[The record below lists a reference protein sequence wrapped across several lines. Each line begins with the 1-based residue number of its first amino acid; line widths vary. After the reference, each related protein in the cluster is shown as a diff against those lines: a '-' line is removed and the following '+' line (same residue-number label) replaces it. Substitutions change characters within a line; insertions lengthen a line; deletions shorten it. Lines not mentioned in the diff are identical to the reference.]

1 MRDAKCFLAFL
12 LCLISFT
19 QAWAQPRGGAINV
32 PQDEF
37 IPGAIYEI
45 RYWTNMATVDGQ
57 VYIDTLQFFGNDRA
71 VFEYSS
77 SNCVSYHCR
86 ASDSLVYVLL
96 PKLGSSEKTYIMGDN
111 FVRRLNRVNVPFRGY
126 DRMVYRLF
134 ITELDNKNNPYGD
147 YVLVSNKF
155 GILYRYNSDGEQFML
170 NRIEVMKDGRTMDEI
185 DILPLQMQLQTTD
198 VFTNI
203 E

>member
-1 MRDAKCFLAFL
+1 MRDAKCLLAFL
-12 LCLISFT
+12 LCLLSVT

-45 RYWTNMATVDGQ
+45 RYWTNMTTVDGT
-57 VYIDTLQFFGNDRA
+57 VFIDTLQFFGNDRA

-147 YVLVSNKF
+147 YVLVSSKF
-155 GILYRYNSDGEQFML
+155 GILYRYNSDGDQFML

-185 DILPLQMQLQTTD
+185 DILPLQLQLQTTD

>member
-1 MRDAKCFLAFL
+1 MRNVKCFLAFF
-12 LCLISFT
+12 LCIISCTF
-19 QAWAQPRGGAINV
+19 AFAQPRGGSINV

-45 RYWTNMATVDGQ
+45 RYWTDMTSVDGE
-57 VYIDTLQFFGNDRA
+57 VLIDTLTFFGNDRA

-86 ASDSLVYVLL
+86 ETDSLAYVLL
-96 PKLGSSEKTYIMGDN
+96 PKLGSSEKTYIMGKN

-134 ITELDNKNNPYGD
+134 ITELDNKNDPYGD

-155 GILYRYNSDGEQFML
+155 GILYRYNADGEQFML

-185 DILPLQMQLQTTD
+185 DILPMQMQLQTTD
-198 VFTNI
+198 IFTNI

>member
-12 LCLISFT
+12 LCMISFSL
-19 QAWAQPRGGAINV
+19 AWAQPRGGSINI

-37 IPGAIYEI
+37 VPGAIYEI
-45 RYWTNMATVDGQ
+45 RYWTNMTTVDGK
-57 VYIDTLQFFGNDRA
+57 VDIDTLKFFGNDRA

-86 ASDSLVYVLL
+86 ESDSLVYVLL
-96 PKLGSSEKTYIMGDN
+96 PKLGGSERTYIMGDN
-111 FVRRLNRVNVPFRGY
+111 FVRRLNRATVTFRGY

-134 ITELDNKNNPYGD
+134 ITDLDNKNDPYGD

-155 GILYRYNSDGEQFML
+155 GILYRYNSDGEQYML
-170 NRIEVMKDGRTMDEI
+170 NRIEVMKDGKTMDEI

-198 VFTNI
+198 IFTNI